1 VTAGAVGPSFLLCSA
16 KNHAP
21 TPSPS
26 SKTTVPS
33 TLVTPSVIGK
43 RREKVDPGAYNSGV
57 TAYSAENDFRAALRR
72 LLAVTS
78 SSFEQRAQLE
88 RALESRIAIEQ
99 AKGILAERLR
109 LDLDQAFA
117 VLRRAARCSRRRVH
131 DVARDVLDQK
141 ETPPAVLAALHDQLR
156 DRT

>member
-1 VTAGAVGPSFLLCSA
+1 
-16 KNHAP
+16 
-21 TPSPS
+21 
-26 SKTTVPS
+26 
-33 TLVTPSVIGK
+33 
-43 RREKVDPGAYNSGV
+43 V